1 MDIFNFHKRDSKIY
15 RIASL
20 TAYIYSI
27 ILLLFYIYKETLY
40 VDKTWFH
47 GFFKMFFSIFSS
59 IILVGILFIFS
70 KFIDKI
76 INYRKA
82 NALIYTYI
90 FFLLLST
97 LSIILVL
104 TSSLKVYYSQQ
115 TNENSSAL
123 GNFLDTSVSS
133 GILLI
138 SSSIG
143 LFLTGILLGNQIRKI
158 NFSKKLFFQILG
170 VLFIVYKLFSLV
182 ESVNIISSEIVSG
195 LINVAIISLIGYIL
209 SLKFQINENDLKSL
223 NSELTSKQ
231 TKDNSLHTLKNENSK
246 PDVINYENKNK
257 SIETNH
263 IELENIDLNQLQ
275 HKDDAIN
282 YFKNIS
288 ANEQTRLKLIVKK
301 NYDKNFSDDEI
312 YKLVILHISE
322 KKLFDHNRFAPK

>member
-246 PDVINYENKNK
+246 PDVINYKNK

>member
-27 ILLLFYIYKETLY
+27 ILLFFYIYKETLY

-246 PDVINYENKNK
+246 PDVINYKNK